1 MRWPSVLVVAS
12 HAWALRYVIEID
24 DVPQPIDFDVGG
36 AQAKHLLPVAQ
47 ALRGRGVD
55 PDALQRL
62 AWIDCNLKN
71 AIILAGGAD
80 GQGKPKTATEP
91 AECAPVGRD
100 GFHGARR
107 WFEGLVATLFARRSS
122 LDVDVDADGW
132 LARTRAAHLDVDAG
146 LACFEHLVVPGES
159 DYLVRGPA
167 DARRLRQL
175 AYEAAGL
182 PRHRER
188 GNRTALVIDREDG
201 RGIADV
207 GVVLR
212 ALAAAGVDKV
222 ERATLTNRTFD
233 DQVRLFER
241 AALVVASHGA
251 GLTNMLFLREGA
263 AVVELKQYGEY
274 STTFRDLASSAKIQH
289 FAVYS
294 RKPPFPVSEDCPAQ
308 VYLNDFAGAPA
319 MTCIELL
326 HKHPN
331 RPDPPVDVDA
341 AELAAALRDA
351 TRASGLVP
359 LACSCEAHDWK
370 PQITNARHLA
380 NIVAESGSEVQDII
394 RKYNGCV

>member
-91 AECAPVGRD
+91 AECAPVVRD
-100 GFHGARR
+100 RFRGTWR
-107 WFEGLVATLFARRSS
+107 WFAGIVATLFARRSS

-132 LARTRAAHLDVDAG
+132 LARARAARGPG